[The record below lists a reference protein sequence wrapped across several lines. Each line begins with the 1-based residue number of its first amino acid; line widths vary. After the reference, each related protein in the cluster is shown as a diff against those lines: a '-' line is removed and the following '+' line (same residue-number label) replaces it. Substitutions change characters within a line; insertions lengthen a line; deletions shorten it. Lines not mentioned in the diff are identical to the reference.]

1 MQIVSDTSPLIILK
15 KSGAMRIPE
24 KLFDEVVIA
33 NEVRCELYRKE
44 KDFFENVSFI
54 KTAEVKNR
62 DLVRVLATIVDAGEA
77 EAIALA
83 LEKMLPL
90 LIDDFKGRRVAES
103 LEMKYIG
110 TLGLLKIAKDRRII
124 REARP
129 IIENFLEGGYYLD
142 MRLIDKFLEDLGE
155 I

>member
-1 MQIVSDTSPLIILK
+1 M
-15 KSGAMRIPE
+15 
-24 KLFDEVVIA
+24 
-33 NEVRCELYRKE
+33 
-44 KDFFENVSFI
+44 
-54 KTAEVKNR
+54 
-62 DLVRVLATIVDAGEA
+62 
-77 EAIALA
+77 
-83 LEKMLPL
+83 
-90 LIDDFKGRRVAES
+90 AES